1 MLAENAVM
9 AQPGQSAANNIVG
22 GGAPG
27 GGADSDGLALARQS
41 FKNVEVALGRYDLTS
56 EAGQVGDASAG
67 AAFQSLAVMSSEF
80 GFCRTRSPM
89 MT

>member
-1 MLAENAVM
+1 M

-56 EAGQVGDASAG
+56 EAGQVNAITAV
-67 AAFQSLAVMSSEF
+67 LAVSDCIL
-80 GFCRTRSPM
+80 GFPHPAASQPAHLRRG
-89 MT
+89 